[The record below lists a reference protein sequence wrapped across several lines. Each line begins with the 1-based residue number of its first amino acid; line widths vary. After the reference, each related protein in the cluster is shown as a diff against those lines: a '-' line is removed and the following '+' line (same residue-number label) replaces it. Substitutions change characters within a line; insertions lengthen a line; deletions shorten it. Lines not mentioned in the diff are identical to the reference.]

1 MFQSIRSWPYE
12 HILKA
17 RVDDLNQLHRTIEA
31 MEAEEI
37 KQQITLQT
45 VSAKEAAGI
54 TTYGMMWPGNTMVG
68 MTCRHFMV

>member
-1 MFQSIRSWPYE
+1 
-12 HILKA
+12 
-17 RVDDLNQLHRTIEA
+17 

-54 TTYGMMWPGNTMVG
+54 TTYGMM
-68 MTCRHFMV
+68 